1 LESEDNMGV
10 RESLQKLVD
19 RKASDIV
26 RLEQELRDAKV
37 YMQAIQD
44 SLRLLP
50 KELNGAPVVREL
62 RPGTAVAQA
71 QDFLKAVGEP
81 QHIDEIL
88 VALHKPNTKE
98 NRVSL
103 IGSLAGYVR
112 DGRIFTKTAPNTFG
126 LLEFERLGAEMAE
139 REEILPDE
147 FGR

>member
-1 LESEDNMGV
+1 MGA

-19 RKASDIV
+19 RKVAEIG

-37 YMQAIQD
+37 YIQAIQD

-50 KELNGAPVVREL
+50 KELNGSAIEREL
-62 RPGTAVAQA
+62 RPGTALAKVQE
-71 QDFLKAVGEP
+71 FLKVTGAS
-81 QHIDEIL
+81 QHIDQIL
-88 VALHKPNTKE
+88 LALDKPNTKQ

-103 IGSLAGYVR
+103 IGSLSGYVR

-126 LLEFERLGAEMAE
+126 LLEFEISGREKAELAQD
-139 REEILPDE
+139 LPDD